1 MAFFMYKI
9 IFRINYQTIIFKK
22 KKKAK
27 NGGGNLKER
36 NSSM

>member
-1 MAFFMYKI
+1 MLWLFFTCKI

-22 KKKAK
+22 KTKQKMVAE
-27 NGGGNLKER
+27 KER